1 MLRTLE
7 NIKSWLKNN
16 QLFSW
21 LGQKFLEDESHYF
34 QYFKP
39 IKRPSKWKGAT
50 ALGSCSCK
58 LMGRTSKIALRQR
71 GRDVFECILE
81 TSPKAQQYTK
91 QLICCCAADK
101 NLIKVYW
108 MTATYSTV
116 KLVFIL
122 TTESC
127 PIYGGLSMHDKHE
140 YFWIGRAETAKNQDW
155 TWER

>member
-1 MLRTLE
+1 
-7 NIKSWLKNN
+7 
-16 QLFSW
+16 
-21 LGQKFLEDESHYF
+21 
-34 QYFKP
+34 
-39 IKRPSKWKGAT
+39 
-50 ALGSCSCK
+50 
-58 LMGRTSKIALRQR
+58 MGRTSKIALRQR

-101 NLIKVYW
+101 NLIKVY
-108 MTATYSTV
+108 YSTV

-140 YFWIGRAETAKNQDW
+140 YF
-155 TWER
+155 